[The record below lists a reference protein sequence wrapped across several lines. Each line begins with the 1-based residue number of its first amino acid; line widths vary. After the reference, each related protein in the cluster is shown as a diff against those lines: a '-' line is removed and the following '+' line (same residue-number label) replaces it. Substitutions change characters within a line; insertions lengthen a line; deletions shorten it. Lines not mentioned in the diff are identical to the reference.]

1 MPDMQITIRFRR
13 KSCNDVLMFPA
24 GKISINNR
32 ANEIGLHEP
41 PLRAHLPGH
50 RALPRGDRRRRP
62 ARVALGHD
70 PAPGDPRGAVG
81 ARGRHRPALGARPLP
96 RGLPRPELRVHPR
109 PGTRRDRGP
118 GDPGRGRRGRRR
130 PGARGRVFDL
140 AHPHQLGALRAGLP
154 RGGVALGRR
163 LRRDHRPAP
172 HRGVAGGQ
180 RRRRAPRHR
189 RRRGRGGR
197 RGAPQRPGDRAGDR
211 RDRRVPRDEGGL
223 VVHSSL
229 WLTALLAL
237 PALGALVVARLRAEG
252 AAYTVGVAVAG
263 LEAALSLVVVLL
275 YNAHVAGAGTFDFA
289 GRWVLSAPFGLAYD
303 VSLDGISLLMVAL
316 TALVVLL
323 ALLGARERRR
333 EGAFVAW
340 LLLLTSFTMGSFVA
354 HDLLEFFIFFE
365 LTLVPAYFIIAQWG
379 GAARSRAALKFFVYT
394 FTGSA
399 FLFAGALYLAF
410 AHQHQVGGDLTFAYG
425 ARAATTMSHSTAVW
439 LFSAFAIAFAVKSPI
454 FPLHTWSPLAYAE
467 APTAGSIELSALLAK
482 LGSYGLLRVAVGLA
496 PLALTTMRPVLLTLA
511 VLGILWG
518 SALACV
524 TPDLKRLV
532 AYSSLAQMGFIT
544 LGVVTGSQIAMVGAV
559 LLMFNHGV
567 ITAGFF
573 LLIGFIERRRG
584 TATIAD
590 LAGLQ
595 GPAPVLA
602 ALFTVVMLASI
613 GLPGLSGFVSEYLI
627 LIGAF
632 ATHAWWAVVAT
643 LGVVLAALYLLW
655 AYQRV
660 FHGRAQADNARVSD
674 ATAAERWVLVPVVV
688 LIVALGVVPRPVLD
702 KITPSVHQLIEH
714 VAPAGVTK

>member
-197 RGAPQRPGDRAGDR
+197 RGAPQRRGAAQGPVGLRAPLRPGDRAGDR

-263 LEAALSLVVVLL
+263 LEAALSLVVVL
-275 YNAHVAGAGTFDFA
+275 
-289 GRWVLSAPFGLAYD
+289 
-303 VSLDGISLLMVAL
+303 
-316 TALVVLL
+316 

-379 GAARSRAALKFFVYT
+379 GAQRSRAALKFFVYT

-425 ARAATTMSHSTAVW
+425 ALAATTKSHSTAVW
-439 LFSAFAIAFAVKSPI
+439 LFSACALALAVKSPI

-467 APTAGSIELSALLAK
+467 APAAGSIELSALLAK

-584 TATIAD
+584 TATIRD

-595 GPAPVLA
+595 GPV
-602 ALFTVVMLASI
+602 
-613 GLPGLSGFVSEYLI
+613 
-627 LIGAF
+627 
-632 ATHAWWAVVAT
+632 
-643 LGVVLAALYLLW
+643 
-655 AYQRV
+655 
-660 FHGRAQADNARVSD
+660 
-674 ATAAERWVLVPVVV
+674 
-688 LIVALGVVPRPVLD
+688 
-702 KITPSVHQLIEH
+702 
-714 VAPAGVTK
+714 